1 MKGESESVSFL
12 SPVKTRSTYGPTIVA
27 IAQGPFA
34 WRFIKTV
41 TSFTDLLIE
50 DVLRK
55 KESSLQDTFPSYTF
69 LGFSSKAPKCSYTL
83 PTFLSLC
90 TLRTS
95 RFCLFNRTDTTCC
108 QIKMGM
114 VVAYLGVDHHMF
126 NKTDTACQQ
135 VNYDHVTER
144 TQARPFEDEV

>member
-55 KESSLQDTFPSYTF
+55 KESSLQDTFPSYPF
-69 LGFSSKAPKCSYTL
+69 LGFYQKHPSAHTHYPRSSRCVPCEPHGSADAV
-83 PTFLSLC
+83 
-90 TLRTS
+90 
-95 RFCLFNRTDTTCC
+95 DT
-108 QIKMGM
+108 
-114 VVAYLGVDHHMF
+114 YS
-126 NKTDTACQQ
+126 
-135 VNYDHVTER
+135 VNSI
-144 TQARPFEDEV
+144 

>member
-55 KESSLQDTFPSYTF
+55 KESPLQDTFHSYTF
-69 LGFSSKAPKCSYTL
+69 LGFSSKAPKCLYTL

-90 TLRTS
+90 TLPRRTS
-95 RFCLFNRTDTTCC
+95 RFCLEA
-108 QIKMGM
+108 K
-114 VVAYLGVDHHMF
+114 GVTIQRPGRVYRH
-126 NKTDTACQQ
+126 
-135 VNYDHVTER
+135 YD
-144 TQARPFEDEV
+144 DL